1 MMDYD
6 NKQGSF
12 FIIVKLQYYLKF
24 EFIVAQRPK
33 RLSTSSPPKA
43 QPSFIPINVDD
54 RHKHYQAAQDI
65 DVSTFDCQIPIRV
78 YGSPGGTDRAVYGR
92 PYTFLVQ

>member
-1 MMDYD
+1 MDHD
-6 NKQGSF
+6 MKMLTF
-12 FIIVKLQYYLKF
+12 IVIIVKLQYYLKF

-43 QPSFIPINVDD
+43 QPPFIPINVDD
-54 RHKHYQAAQDI
+54 RHKHYQAAQDV